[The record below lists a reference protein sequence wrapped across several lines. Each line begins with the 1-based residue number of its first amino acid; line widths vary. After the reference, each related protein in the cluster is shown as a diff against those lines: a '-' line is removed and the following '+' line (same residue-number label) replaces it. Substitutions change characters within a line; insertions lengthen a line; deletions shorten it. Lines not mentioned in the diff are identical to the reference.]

1 MQEESRLAKAV
12 SDVTPGF
19 TVVLLPVLGLLVMIL
34 GGLVVPPLLLD
45 QSQISLEL
53 VFVTSA
59 VFAIVV
65 LRLAGV
71 SWERMQQSV
80 MARMDAAM
88 PAFFILLFIGV
99 LIGTWMLSGTIPML
113 VYYGLTLVN
122 PETFYL
128 VAFLIPVVFSS
139 LTGTSYGSAGT
150 IGVVLISIA
159 SAMNADLGVT
169 AGAIIG
175 GAYFG
180 DKLSPLSD
188 TTNLAA
194 IACDV
199 DLYGHIQSML
209 YTTVPSAMIAA
220 CVFT

>member
-1 MQEESRLAKAV
+1 MQEESRLVEAT

-19 TVVLLPVLGLLVMIL
+19 TVILLPVLGLLVMIL

-139 LTGTSYGSAGT
+139 LTGTSYGLS
-150 IGVVLISIA
+150 LI
-159 SAMNADLGVT
+159 
-169 AGAIIG
+169 
-175 GAYFG
+175 
-180 DKLSPLSD
+180 
-188 TTNLAA
+188 
-194 IACDV
+194 
-199 DLYGHIQSML
+199 HI
-209 YTTVPSAMIAA
+209 
-220 CVFT
+220 